1 MGETHLT
8 TTRLP
13 VTERPYEKLEAHG
26 ADSLSDA
33 ELLAVLIRCGTRA
46 ENSVDVAERLL
57 LASPD
62 GQGLSFLAGATLTEL
77 TRVCGIGRVKA
88 ITLKAAVEIGRRA
101 TRGRMHRTGDRIL
114 DPEGV
119 VQGLLDDMRLL
130 PREEMRVIL
139 LDVRGCLIRT
149 SRFAEGGLSS
159 TVLHPRDL
167 FRDAVKSDASAVI
180 LAHNHPSGDPEPSG
194 TDIETTRRIAEAGA
208 MIGIPVVDHIVV
220 ASEGHVSMR
229 RRGLV

>member
-1 MGETHLT
+1 MGATHLT

-13 VTERPYEKLEAHG
+13 VSERPYEKLETHG
-26 ADSLSDA
+26 EASLSDA
-33 ELLAVLIRCGTRA
+33 ELLAVLIRSGTRD

-57 LASPD
+57 LSGPE

-77 TRVCGIGRVKA
+77 TRIPGIGRVKA
-88 ITLKAAVEIGRRA
+88 IALKAAVELGRRA
-101 TRGRMHRTGDRIL
+101 TRGRMHRSGDRIV

-119 VQGLLDDMRLL
+119 VDGLLDDMRLL

-139 LDVRGCLIRT
+139 LDVRGCLIRMV
-149 SRFAEGGLSS
+149 RFVEGGLAS

-167 FRDAVKSDASAVI
+167 FRDAVRSDACAVI

-194 TDIETTRRIAEAGA
+194 TDLETTRMVAEAGR

-220 ASEGHVSMR
+220 ASSGHVSMR
-229 RRGLV
+229 RRGLI